1 MAIDK
6 VKSPVAAE
14 GGKSSAFAEGL
25 PKAANIKFPLQHTLV
40 LTLSCCLNT
49 NRNSQM
55 PLPLLKRVVA

>member
-25 PKAANIKFPLQHTLV
+25 PKAANIKFP
-40 LTLSCCLNT
+40 SSIPWCLHY
-49 NRNSQM
+49 
-55 PLPLLKRVVA
+55 PAA